1 MTESMKKI
9 LILSAAALLCSCHSS
24 KLEISG
30 RLVGHE
36 QKMLYVEH
44 SRPGQSSTTDS
55 IRLDET
61 GSYRLTLREAAAD
74 PELYLLRCGAEQ
86 VPLLLQAGDRVEV
99 NSLGSITH
107 NYTVEGSDESALL
120 REFYSHYTNQ
130 LQQLDRLAALHARS
144 SGKEQQR
151 VMEEYAELFR
161 QTKRDQLRF
170 VVENKAS
177 LAAIYALYQR
187 LPGDSYLFNSESD
200 VIYYRTVAEAV
211 AESYP
216 ESSYVKALQREIE
229 RMEQQQQ
236 LLSNVKEASFPDLE
250 LSDMYGKRVR
260 LSSLEGQVI
269 LLDFWSA
276 QLGNSNALN
285 AELKK
290 SYEKYHDRG
299 FEIYQ
304 VAVDISKAL
313 WINTVQEQ
321 QLPWISVS
329 DLQGENSIACRLYQ
343 VSKLPMNFL
352 IDRSGEIV
360 GQNLYGEALDRKIDS
375 LL

>member
-1 MTESMKKI
+1 MKKI
-9 LILSAAALLCSCHSS
+9 LIILAAVALCGCQTS
-24 KLEISG
+24 KIEISG

-36 QKMLYVEH
+36 QKMLYIE
-44 SRPGQSSTTDS
+44 QSGPAKATRIDS
-55 IRLDET
+55 VLLDST
-61 GSYRLTLREAAAD
+61 GSYHLTIEEGTPL
-74 PELYLLRCGAEQ
+74 PELYLLKCDAEQ
-86 VPLLLQAGDRVEV
+86 VPLLLKSGDRVEV

-107 NYTVEGSDESALL
+107 NYTVEGSEESALL
-120 REFYSHYTNQ
+120 RKFYTPYTDQ

-144 SGKEQQR
+144 SGKERQR

-161 QTKRDQLRF
+161 RTKRDQLRF
-170 VVENKAS
+170 VVENKGS
-177 LAAIYALYQR
+177 LAAVYALYQR
-187 LPGDSYLFNSESD
+187 LPGDSYLFNAESD

-211 AESYP
+211 EQHYP
-216 ESSYVKALQREIE
+216 ESSYLKSLKSDIE
-229 RMEQQQQ
+229 RMEQQQK
-236 LLSNVKEASFPDLE
+236 LLSNVQEAPYPDLE
-250 LSDMYGKRVR
+250 LTDMYGKKVR

-290 SYEKYHDRG
+290 SYAKYHDQG

-352 IDRSGEIV
+352 INRRGEIV
-360 GQNLYGEALDRKIDS
+360 GRNLYGAELDSKVES

>member
-1 MTESMKKI
+1 MKKI
-9 LILSAAALLCSCHSS
+9 LMIMAAAVLCGCQTS
-24 KLEISG
+24 KIELSG

-36 QKMLYVEH
+36 QKMLYIE
-44 SRPGQSSTTDS
+44 QSGPAKPTRIDS
-55 IRLDET
+55 VLLDST
-61 GSYRLTLREAAAD
+61 GSYHLTIEEGTPL
-74 PELYLLRCGAEQ
+74 PELYLLKCDAEQ
-86 VPLLLQAGDRVEV
+86 VPLLLKSGECVEV
-99 NSLGSITH
+99 NSLGSITR
-107 NYTVEGSDESALL
+107 NYTVEGSAESALL
-120 REFYSHYTNQ
+120 RDFYAHYTDQ

-144 SGKEQQR
+144 SGKERQR
-151 VMEEYAELFR
+151 VMEEYTELFR

-170 VVENKAS
+170 VVENKGS
-177 LAAIYALYQR
+177 LAAVYALYQR
-187 LPGDSYLFNSESD
+187 LPGDSYLFNAESD

-211 AESYP
+211 EQNYP
-216 ESSYVKALQREIE
+216 ESAYVKSLKSDIE
-229 RMEQQQQ
+229 RMEQQQK
-236 LLSNVKEASFPDLE
+236 LLSNVHEASFPDLE
-250 LSDMYGKRVR
+250 LTDMYGRKVR

-290 SYEKYHDRG
+290 SYQKYHDRG

-352 IDRSGEIV
+352 INRRGEIV
-360 GQNLYGEALDRKIDS
+360 GRNLYGAELDSKVES